1 MTADRRNTSERSVL
15 IIDLETVVAP
25 PLPPPPKLHKG
36 DSEPFPPIACHEVVV
51 MGAALFDMHYRL
63 RRIWIV
69 GEGKG
74 ERDMLLALVTFLNE
88 RLTKRA
94 ALTIVGFNSR
104 GFDLPVI
111 VARCLHHGLQFPWY
125 YSRREV
131 RYRYSAEGH
140 FDLMDFLTDFGASR
154 AYSLDLAAKLI
165 GMPGKMGCEGADVA
179 TMVAAGQIEQVRAYC
194 LRDVAQTAALFL
206 RTQLLRG
213 ELAPA
218 AYVAAMEA
226 LLAALNREPRLAPM
240 LPRID
245 RKRLM
250 LTPDAGKAP

>member
-1 MTADRRNTSERSVL
+1 MMTDGRNTSGRSVL
-15 IIDLETVVAP
+15 VIDLETVVDP
-25 PLPPPPKLHKG
+25 SLPPPPKTQKG
-36 DSEPFPPIACHEVVV
+36 DGDVFPPIPCHQVVV
-51 MGAALFDMHYRL
+51 MGAALLDMHYRL

-74 ERDMLLALVTFLNE
+74 ERDMLLALINFLNE
-88 RLTKRA
+88 RLTKRD

-104 GFDLPVI
+104 GFDMPVI
-111 VARCLHHGLQFPWY
+111 VARCLRHGIAFPWY
-125 YSRREV
+125 YARREV
-131 RYRYSAEGH
+131 RYRYSTEGH
-140 FDLMDFLTDFGASR
+140 FDVMDFLTDFGASR

-165 GMPGKMGCEGADVA
+165 GMPGKAGCDGADVA

-194 LRDVAQTAALFL
+194 LGDVAQTAGLYL

-218 AYVAAMEA
+218 AYVAAMEV
-226 LLAALNREPRLAPM
+226 LLAALEREPRLAPL

-245 RKRLM
+245 RKQL
-250 LTPDAGKAP
+250 LLAS